1 MMVLPLFDYYAVVWV
16 SCGQG
21 STYYLEKLNRRAA
34 CIIEGRAVKSDENS
48 TIFGWPHLQARR
60 NVPKCI
66 LVYKCINGIAPY
78 LLSEFWH
85 AHQLHSHFTRQCDQ
99 LRLPLAKTTKYQGS
113 LRINGASTYNSLPS
127 NITAVKDFNKYKSL
141 AKRFFKSQAAIP

>member
-1 MMVLPLFDYYAVVWV
+1 MMVLPLFDYCVWV

-21 STYYLEKLNRRAA
+21 STSYLDKLNRRAA
-34 CIIEGRAVKSDENS
+34 WIIEGCAVESDERS
-48 TIFGWPHLQARR
+48 TIFGWSHLQARR

-66 LVYKCINGIAPY
+66 LVYKCINGIAPSY
-78 LLSEFWH
+78 LLSEIWH

-99 LRLPLAKTTKYQGS
+99 LRLSLAKTTKYQGS

-127 NITAVKDFNKYKSL
+127 REPLKTSININ
-141 AKRFFKSQAAIP
+141 P